1 MPLKIVLIEDNDS
14 LRQELTIFLSRYGY
28 DVKVPDDFCN
38 IVEFV
43 LEETAHLI
51 LLDINLP
58 YYDGNYVCRELRKA
72 SSVPII
78 IITSRDSEADEL
90 MSINMGADDFV
101 TKPFNTQ
108 ILLARIS
115 ALLKRAYNN
124 DISMIEWK
132 DLKLDTSKG
141 VAVYGKGEI
150 ELTRNEIKILHLLM
164 KNKDTI
170 VTRETVM
177 NELWQSDEFV
187 DDNTLTVNI
196 NRLRKKLEQSGA
208 IDYIKTKRGIGY
220 MV

>member
-1 MPLKIVLIEDNDS
+1 MKIVLIEDNDS

>member
-1 MPLKIVLIEDNDS
+1 LKIVLIEDNDS